1 MKRIIAFSV
10 LALFCFSSM
19 MAQVK
24 MPDNAFYQHKVERYT
39 KLKKTGTSLGL
50 AGGALTAMGIALVS
64 NAKWTTSTDA
74 WGNETTTT
82 DTSGA
87 FGIIT
92 ISVGV
97 PMAVTGIVLHSIGSR
112 KAKYYQSK
120 LENVS
125 LGIIH
130 TPQQKGISLAIKF

>member
-1 MKRIIAFSV
+1 MKRLIALSV
-10 LALFCFSSM
+10 LVLFCISSL
-19 MAQVK
+19 MAQVR

-39 KLKKTGTSLGL
+39 SLKRTGTSLGL
-50 AGGALTAMGIALVS
+50 AGGALTVMGIALVS
-64 NAKWTTSTDA
+64 NAKWVTTTDD

-82 DTSGA
+82 DSSGA
-87 FGIIT
+87 FGILSIG
-92 ISVGV
+92 VGV
-97 PMAVTGIVLHSIGSR
+97 PMAVSGIILHSIGSR

-125 LGIIH
+125 LGVIS